1 MNKKISIIA
10 QCYNEEKT
18 LKHYYKEMNTI
29 MNKMDYID
37 FELIFIDDASRDN
50 SRKIIKEL
58 VKKDKRVKYI
68 FMSRNFGREACMMA
82 GFKYATG
89 DYLTTMDIDLQDPP
103 KLLIKMEKALS
114 EGYDIAAAKATSR
127 KGYSLI
133 HRLCIKAYY
142 KIINKISNTKMIDGQ
157 REYRLMNR
165 KVINAI
171 LEHKEYNLFNKALLN
186 DVGFKIKWIEYENE
200 ERIAGKTKFNFK
212 RMVNYSIKG
221 IVAYSNFPLILLI
234 YLGLISKVASLLT
247 FIIFLVNKNI
257 YLLITSLFTLLL
269 GVILLS
275 SGILGLYIYQIHLE
289 VKNRPLY
296 LIDETNLKISK

>member
-10 QCYNEEKT
+10 QCFNEEKT

-37 FELIFIDDASRDN
+37 FELIFIDDDSRDN

-58 VKKDKRVKYI
+58 SKKDKRVKYI

-133 HRLCIKAYY
+133 HRLCIKLYY

-296 LIDETNLKISK
+296 LIDETNLKISI